1 MKRILFAASAAI
13 LMSAPAN
20 AHDIN
25 TDGLMEVYKHLHA
38 NPELSLMET
47 ETASY
52 LAEKL
57 EAMGYDV
64 TEGVGGTGVV
74 AVMENG
80 PGKTV
85 MIRADMDGLPVEEK
99 TGMAYASKAVG
110 KDAEGK
116 TWPIMHAC
124 GHDIHMTVHQGTAQY
139 FADNTGKWSGTLV
152 MILQPAEE
160 LGQGARNMIKDGL
173 FERFPKPDYNLA
185 LHANSGMPSGM
196 IGVTSG
202 WALANVDSVDITVRG
217 VGGHGAYPH
226 TTKDPIVLAAQLV
239 TGFQSIISREISPQA
254 PAVITV
260 GSIHGGTKHNV
271 IGEDV
276 KLQLTLRSYTDDVR
290 EKTIASIER
299 MTKNMALAYG
309 MPEDKLPIVKVK
321 DEFTPAAYNNPELA
335 ARALKSM
342 QDEIGTEN
350 AVSVDP
356 VMGGEDFG
364 QFGRTEDKIP
374 GVIYWLGAADP
385 AEILAAQK
393 AGKSMPSLH
402 SPFFK
407 PLPEPAIAT
416 GVQTMTATALSLFN
430 D

>member
-1 MKRILFAASAAI
+1 
-13 LMSAPAN
+13 
-20 AHDIN
+20 
-25 TDGLMEVYKHLHA
+25 VYKHLHA

>member
-20 AHDIN
+20 AHNIN

-139 FADNTGKWSGTLV
+139 FADNTDKWSGTLV